1 MRCLYQIKR
10 CTVKAPGAPAVRILA
25 PHALNPRRN
34 CAIFAA
40 MEQPDPL
47 LGQTLGNYHVQSR
60 VGAGAMGQVFLGVHP
75 RIDRKVAIKVLEPH
89 LSARPDMSERFLAE
103 ARAVNH
109 INHPHI
115 VQVFDFGTL
124 PDGRLYLIMEFLE
137 GEDLG
142 RHLARRGPLS
152 LSEVLVL
159 VRQIA
164 AALDAAHEAG
174 IIHRDLKP
182 DNVFLLATKTGPTV
196 KLVDFGIAKLL
207 EPELRGGGHTATGL
221 IMGTPAYMSPEQA
234 MGNTEGI
241 RAASDIY
248 SLAVMT
254 YQMLSGRLP
263 FEAAY
268 VPHVLVKHVSEPPT
282 PISTYVP
289 GFPPALW
296 SVLERALAKDPAQ
309 RPPTAG
315 DFFQDLAAA
324 AATVDS
330 SQLAGTFAVP
340 SGGTP
345 VAAPAAALAPPA
357 LASGVAIHLG
367 ASTTTAA
374 GQLDGPAPP
383 AGKAKRRLTWG
394 TVVVAF
400 ILGSFLI
407 PRGRCSYST
416 DGDSSGGTKINWSDP
431 ARMLALQAPAPPAG
445 AVPAPP
451 VPAPPVTASP
461 PVTPPA
467 AGPDDRPQLYKF
479 VITAATAGI
488 PVQVQVNAE
497 KPFTVNT
504 PFTYY
509 APKNAVVIITSTHPQ
524 YRESTQSFTAVQDL
538 EVKLTP
544 SVAAPAMTA
553 PTMTAPAMTPATEIR
568 VDVPEPDIPEPDV
581 PGVPDA
587 PMARVKRPP
596 KTKD

>member
-1 MRCLYQIKR
+1 MFVSEQ
-10 CTVKAPGAPAVRILA
+10 TPAGQGRWTGESLS
-25 PHALNPRRN
+25 PALNPRRN

-47 LGQTLGNYHVQSR
+47 LGQTLGNYHVQAR

-152 LSEVLVL
+152 LAEVLGL

-164 AALDAAHEAG
+164 AGLDAAHEAG
-174 IIHRDLKP
+174 IVHRDLKP
-182 DNVFLLATKTGPTV
+182 DNVFLLSTKTGPIV

-263 FEAAY
+263 FEANY
-268 VPHVLVKHVSEPPT
+268 VPHILVKHVSEPPT
-282 PISTYVP
+282 PLSTYVP
-289 GFPPALW
+289 GVPPALW
-296 SVLERALAKDPAQ
+296 SALERALSKDPAL

-315 DFFQDLAAA
+315 DFFQDLATAAATMDAAQVARPFAVTPGVPPATVSGPPPMPPPSVFAPGGPAA
-324 AATVDS
+324 AAIPV
-330 SQLAGTFAVP
+330 
-340 SGGTP
+340 GG
-345 VAAPAAALAPPA
+345 A
-357 LASGVAIHLG
+357 
-367 ASTTTAA
+367 TTAMA
-374 GQLDGPAPP
+374 GQKLDAPAPP
-383 AGKAKRRLTWG
+383 AGQTKRRITWG
-394 TVVVAF
+394 TVIVAF
-400 ILGSFLI
+400 ILGSILI

-416 DGDSSGGTKINWSDP
+416 DDKGSDGTKITWSDP
-431 ARMLALQAPAPPAG
+431 ARMLTLQAPVPPTEAAPAPPVIAP
-445 AVPAPP
+445 PAPP
-451 VPAPPVTASP
+451 ATAPA
-461 PVTPPA
+461 
-467 AGPDDRPQLYKF
+467 GQDDRPQLYKF
-479 VITAATAGI
+479 VITSATNGI

-497 KPFTVNT
+497 RPFTVNT

-524 YRESTQSFTAVQDL
+524 YRDSTQSFTAVQDM
-538 EVKLTP
+538 EVALTP
-544 SVAAPAMTA
+544 SAAPAPPSM
-553 PTMTAPAMTPATEIR
+553 PAPAMPAPAAPPTDIR
-568 VDVPEPDIPEPDV
+568 VDVPEPDLSD
-581 PGVPDA
+581 VPDA

-596 KTKD
+596 KTKE